1 VKTRPFVVA
10 LCLLFSL
17 PAAGQLTSEFY
28 LEKTTFAPGE
38 PVFLY
43 HKITNHQTPPQ
54 TITPDDPQQPECSGV
69 RVTVSADKSCSFWSC
84 SIDGGPSPTIT
95 LAAGQSTTGRY
106 LLNYDHEINAPGDY
120 WAEARFI
127 DSRSP
132 EDDVP
137 VRLSFHVDG
146 NLPHWSTAQ
155 YQPWLDQLSS
165 TVFEQR
171 LEGARTLASLAPQ
184 SLETVLLGFKDRRSE
199 ISGYAP
205 LALYRLNTPRSMDAL
220 ADLLKSYDSF
230 TREFAAHY
238 LAESGDQKWYPLLLD
253 AAQKH
258 LGDTLNGGVYLVAA
272 AQLGGEK
279 MLPVLGTWLKDKDHR
294 SIQGDIILGIEAT
307 HSRNAIPLLLDLVD
321 TSNHRTSDFAQ
332 HNLERLTHRSAFES
346 RRFRNRK
353 AESRK
358 WHQWWASEGATAPI
372 YEDLC
377 FGEKPVPLPGAPS

>member
-17 PAAGQLTSEFY
+17 PAAAQLTSEFY
-28 LEKTTFAPGE
+28 IEKTNFAPGE

-43 HKITNHQTPPQ
+43 HKITNHQNSPQ
-54 TITPDDPQQPECSGV
+54 TIAPDDPQQPECSGV
-69 RVTVSADKSCSFWSC
+69 RVRVSADKSCRFPSC
-84 SIDGGPSPTIT
+84 SIDGGPPPTVT

-120 WAEARFI
+120 WVEAEFL
-127 DSRSP
+127 DNRSAQNNTP
-132 EDDVP
+132 I
-137 VRLSFHVDG
+137 RLSFRVDAG
-146 NLPHWSTAQ
+146 LPHWPAAQ

-199 ISGYAP
+199 IRVYAP
-205 LALYRLNTPRSMDAL
+205 LALYRLNTPTSMDAL

-230 TREFAAHY
+230 TREDAAHY

-258 LGDTLNGGVYLVAA
+258 LGGTLNSSVYLVAA

-294 SIQGDIILGIEAT
+294 SVQGDIILGIEAT

-321 TSNHRTSDFAQ
+321 TSDHRTSDFAQ
-332 HNLERLTHRSAFES
+332 HNLERLTHRSAFQS
-346 RRFRNRK
+346 RQFRNRK

-358 WHQWWASEGATAPI
+358 WHQWWASEGPTAPI

-377 FGEKPVPLPGAPS
+377 FGEKPVPLP